1 MALNKME
8 VPKLYTTDGQ
18 EDPIVKVHFVNPNGR
33 GDWFVTEGQM
43 ECDGDWLFFGFV
55 RSPIIPE
62 YDELGYFTLK
72 ELQNAGIVKD
82 TEWESKPLSQ
92 AKDEALAIEAL
103 EAIVDDLYGVRNF
116 FIHQLCVGAKDS
128 VTIGGV
134 KNLDTHIRGTHENKI
149 IWIEKIQLIRL
160 FDLIEQILAQ

>member
-1 MALNKME
+1 MRKF
-8 VPKLYTTDGQ
+8 PKLYATEND

-33 GDWFVTEGQM
+33 GDWFVTEGQL
-43 ECDGDWLFFGFV
+43 ESNGDWTFFGFV

-62 YDELGYFTLK
+62 YDEFGYFTLL

-103 EAIVDDLYGVRNF
+103 EAILDDLYGERNF
-116 FIHQLCVGAKDS
+116 FMHQLCVGAKDS
-128 VTIGGV
+128 VSIGGV
-134 KNLDTHIRGTHENKI
+134 HDPDTHIRGTHEGKI
-149 IWIEKIQLIRL
+149 LWIEKVTLFKL
-160 FDLIEQILAQ
+160 FDLVEQLVH

>member
-1 MALNKME
+1 MSKLTKIE

-18 EDPIVKVHFVNPNGR
+18 EDPIVKIHFYNPNGR

-55 RSPIIPE
+55 RSPLVPE

-82 TEWESKPLSQ
+82 TEWNSKPLSE
-92 AKDEALAIEAL
+92 AKKDALKVEAL
-103 EAIVDDLYGVRNF
+103 EAIILDTIGAAGPFV
-116 FIHQLCVGAKDS
+116 HMLCIGAAS
-128 VTIGGV
+128 IVTIGEA
-134 KNLDTHIRGTHENKI
+134 KDPDTHIRGTYEDEVL
-149 IWIEKIQLIRL
+149 WIEKVGLTRLWDLVSQLM
-160 FDLIEQILAQ
+160 